1 MSPAV
6 RGDVVLMVGS
16 GLMVMEKDCVPVPPT
31 ESVTLRMAELK
42 FPVAVGVPLMTP
54 EEAFMESP
62 VGKPVAEKVRVPVP
76 PMAVTVYGVNSR
88 FLSQAEGGV
97 GEVILGPAIMLRV
110 SILEAVPP
118 AASVTLK
125 VREVGPPAVVG
136 VPLMM
141 PVEAAR
147 DKPVGRTP
155 DVMLQVNGE
164 DPSLTTRVWE

>member
-42 FPVAVGVPLMTP
+42 LPVAVGVPLMTP

-76 PMAVTVYGVNSR
+76 PLAVAAYGVNSR
-88 FLSQAEGGV
+88 FWSQAEGGV
-97 GEVILGPAIMLRV
+97 AEVKPGAAIMLIV

-125 VREVGPPAVVG
+125 VMEVGPPAVVG
-136 VPLMM
+136 VPEIT
-141 PVEAAR
+141 PVDALR
-147 DKPVGRTP
+147 DRPLGNVP
-155 DVMLQVNGE
+155 DVIDQV
-164 DPSLTTRVWE
+164 